1 MPIPEA
7 DWGVGSLT
15 ELALGGDGSTMG
27 NGRLSRRVGVGEAD
41 EVGLDSSDCDPRRV
55 GFILISGSVY
65 YS

>member
-15 ELALGGDGSTMG
+15 ELAPGGDVSTMG

-55 GFILISGSVY
+55 GFIVMDGVMC

>member
-7 DWGVGSLT
+7 DWGVGSFTGLVP
-15 ELALGGDGSTMG
+15 GGDVSTMG

-55 GFILISGSVY
+55 GFILISGIVY